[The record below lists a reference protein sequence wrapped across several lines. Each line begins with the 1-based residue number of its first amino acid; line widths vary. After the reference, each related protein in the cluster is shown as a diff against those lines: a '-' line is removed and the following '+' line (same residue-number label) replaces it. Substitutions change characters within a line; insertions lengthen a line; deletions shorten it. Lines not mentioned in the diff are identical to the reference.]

1 MSDFK
6 VAAVSSAA
14 SGNNIQA
21 SGQIRVLVVGV
32 GGGGCN
38 ALQHMINQSVAGVE
52 FIAVNTDSVA
62 LARCTAPTKVQIG
75 VNLTQ
80 GLGAG
85 CNPNI
90 GRKAAEES
98 REDIKRLLQGADMV
112 FITAGMGGGTGTGA
126 APLIAEISKKECQK
140 LTVAVVTKPFKFEG
154 KRHAV
159 NALAGISDLSK
170 HVDSLIVVDNNKLL
184 SNLGANVS
192 IINAF
197 NAANDVL
204 YRAVFG
210 VVDIINNADYINVDF
225 NDVRTAMLNKGMA
238 VIGIG
243 RGKGPTFVE
252 DALTQAIRNPLV
264 EDVDI
269 KSATGLLVHSRV
281 SPNFSIARW
290 QEIQE
295 AIQNYVSDE
304 SDAASKT
311 GMSFDE
317 SLEEDEII
325 VTIIMT
331 GISSQPLSSTEQS
344 AAAARAQSAARRQG
358 NALPQDQGGFFSLSQ
373 GHQLSAVFGAKASSA
388 AQPAPGQSAVAAPAA
403 VPAGTG
409 PALQSDPASS
419 ATPAAGAF
427 FAGGLTAAAASQG
440 GFAPAAAFGRPHEQ
454 DESGMAAPSGA
465 QGFVAPSADSEIRFD
480 SPLQGTADEGADL
493 WEVPPILRNRAD

>member
-52 FIAVNTDSVA
+52 FIAVNTDSMA

-225 NDVRTAMLNKGMA
+225 NDVRTAMLNKGTA

-243 RGKGPTFVE
+243 RGKGPTFV
-252 DALTQAIRNPLV
+252 
-264 EDVDI
+264 
-269 KSATGLLVHSRV
+269 
-281 SPNFSIARW
+281 
-290 QEIQE
+290 
-295 AIQNYVSDE
+295 
-304 SDAASKT
+304 
-311 GMSFDE
+311 
-317 SLEEDEII
+317 
-325 VTIIMT
+325 
-331 GISSQPLSSTEQS
+331 
-344 AAAARAQSAARRQG
+344 
-358 NALPQDQGGFFSLSQ
+358 
-373 GHQLSAVFGAKASSA
+373 
-388 AQPAPGQSAVAAPAA
+388 
-403 VPAGTG
+403 
-409 PALQSDPASS
+409 
-419 ATPAAGAF
+419 
-427 FAGGLTAAAASQG
+427 
-440 GFAPAAAFGRPHEQ
+440 
-454 DESGMAAPSGA
+454 
-465 QGFVAPSADSEIRFD
+465 
-480 SPLQGTADEGADL
+480 
-493 WEVPPILRNRAD
+493 